1 MKDQDLK
8 QRITDARV
16 RADLARL
23 RFDNAVHATLHRV
36 DPERLVS
43 DARVAAEDQ
52 IDLFKQK
59 LRKRLRNWPY
69 VAVPLIAA
77 LAALMFWKPARVLLR
92 YGARA
97 ATLAWTYR
105 SLWRPKA

>member
-1 MKDQDLK
+1 MKDQELK
-8 QRITDARV
+8 QRITDART
-16 RADLARL
+16 RADLARM
-23 RFDNAVHATLHRV
+23 RFDNALHGTLHRV
-36 DPERLVS
+36 DPERLMA
-43 DARVAAEDQ
+43 DARLAAQDQ
-52 IDLFKQK
+52 VDALKQK

-77 LAALMFWKPARVLLR
+77 LGALMFWKPARVLLR

-97 ATLAWTYR
+97 ATLAWTYK